1 MNEEDYCVNER
12 NILVNLRQR
21 VSLREEQVCL
31 CIFELQ
37 DFHFRFLTF
46 PLFSFPFPDSRTP
59 SRPPSK
65 REDARLLPLLK
76 IGKKERRGRQQHFGR
91 QGYNLPLAF
100 NGVAITLYCVCL
112 HRRKRGQPEEE
123 KEEDLTKDMEDPT
136 PVPNMEE
143 VILPKI
149 GKMPK
154 NKISV

>member
-1 MNEEDYCVNER
+1 MSMRGIFWSTFASALASER
-12 NILVNLRQR
+12 SRSVFA
-21 VSLREEQVCL
+21 SLSDR
-31 CIFELQ
+31 IFI
-37 DFHFRFLTF
+37 FIFLTF
-46 PLFSFPFPDSRTP
+46 PLFSFRFPDCRTP

-76 IGKKERRGRQQHFGR
+76 IGKKERRGRQQHLRR

-100 NGVAITLYCVCL
+100 NGVAVTLYCVCL

-149 GKMPK
+149 GKISK